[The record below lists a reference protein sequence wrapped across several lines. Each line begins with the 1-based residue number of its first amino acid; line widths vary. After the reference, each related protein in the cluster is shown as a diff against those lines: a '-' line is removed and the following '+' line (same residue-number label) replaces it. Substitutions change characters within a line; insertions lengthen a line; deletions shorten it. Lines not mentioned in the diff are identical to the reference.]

1 MPDDS
6 QSPFDDRSD
15 APQASGRRVLWRRRR
30 LAPPVQSGT
39 WNLRSGTLVS
49 SNESSDS
56 ADHVARLA
64 ELTERVVLLE
74 EALRTD
80 RDLSI
85 AMAPTDLS
93 DRPGPTCIVWNREG
107 RVVFEHFGEPA
118 LFVRPSVSASR
129 LGAAITQAQ
138 QDAYDGNVSVDI
150 VQIYGPPR
158 RDLVV
163 IGEALFD
170 RASGGDDPSVP
181 MRQAGTVVRVIDISP
196 QRRIE
201 EMRRDFVTNIS
212 HELRTPVGAIGV
224 LAEMIVGEEN
234 PETTQR
240 LVSRLEVESSRL
252 ARMIDDLLE
261 LAIAEASDP
270 AIDEQCD
277 VMEAV
282 SSAIDRIVPGAEAKQ
297 IMVEVVQETDG
308 GRPRVRGTTAQLA
321 SALHNLLDNAVKY
334 SEARSTVVVRVNS
347 TADPNEVV
355 LDVID
360 RGVGIPGP
368 DRERIFERF
377 YRVDPARTRGT
388 AGSGG
393 TGLGLSIVRHLVT
406 NIGGKVSV
414 HSIEGYGSTFT
425 IQLPALSRSS
435 QQGSA

>member
-1 MPDDS
+1 VPDDS
-6 QSPFDDRSD
+6 HLHGDDGSESPR
-15 APQASGRRVLWRRRR
+15 AEGRRVLWRRRR
-30 LAPPVQSGT
+30 VQSVPQLGT
-39 WNLRSGTLVS
+39 WNLRAGELVS
-49 SNESSDS
+49 STQSYETPDQT
-56 ADHVARLA
+56 ALIA

-118 LFVRPSVSASR
+118 LFVKPSVSASR
-129 LGAAITQAQ
+129 LGAAITAAQ
-138 QDAYDGNVSVDI
+138 HDAYDGNVSVDI

-163 IGEALFD
+163 VGEALFD
-170 RASGGDDPSVP
+170 RPSEAAGTELP
-181 MRQAGTVVRVIDISP
+181 RQAGTVVRVIDISP

-224 LAEMIVGEEN
+224 LAEMIVGEQN

-240 LVSRLEVESSRL
+240 LVSRLEIESSRL

-270 AIDEQCD
+270 AIDNDCD
-277 VMEAV
+277 VIEAV
-282 SSAIDRIVPGAEAKQ
+282 GSALDRIAPGAEGKQ
-297 IMVEVVQETDG
+297 ITVDVVEETNG
-308 GRPRVRGTTAQLA
+308 MRPRVRGTTAQLA

-334 SEARSTVVVRVNS
+334 SDAGSTVVVKVNS
-347 TADPNEVV
+347 IADPDVVV

-360 RGVGIPGP
+360 RGVGIPAP

-425 IQLPALSRSS
+425 IQLPVLSRSP
-435 QQGSA
+435 QQGTA